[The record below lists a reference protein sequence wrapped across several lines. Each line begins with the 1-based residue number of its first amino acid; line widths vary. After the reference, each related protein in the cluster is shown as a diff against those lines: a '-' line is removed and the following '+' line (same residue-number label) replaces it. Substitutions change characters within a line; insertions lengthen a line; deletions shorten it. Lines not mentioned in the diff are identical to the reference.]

1 MGNCRGAHWLCDER
15 HSSQESN
22 HWWVKAQGENFK
34 LRTGVPWVLALCR
47 LFMTV
52 RSLWIKMFHVEPW
65 NIQRENLFLHLFQ
78 IKQSDEPFCVSTNVH
93 IMIEGAALHGYIM
106 DNLLLL
112 QAKSGWKS
120 WSETLEP
127 TMMLK
132 DPMKWYKLRVQFKVY
147 LKL

>member
-1 MGNCRGAHWLCDER
+1 MGNCTGARWLCDER

-22 HWWVKAQGENFK
+22 HWWVKAQGENFN
-34 LRTGVPWVLALCR
+34 LRTGVPWVLAVCR

-65 NIQRENLFLHLFQ
+65 NIQRRENLFLHLFL
-78 IKQSDEPFCVSTNVH
+78 IKQTDEPFCVSTNVH
-93 IMIEGAALHGYIM
+93 IMMIEGAALHEYIM

-112 QAKSGWKS
+112 RVKSGWKS

-132 DPMKWYKLRVQFKVY
+132 DPMKWYKLRVQFKM
-147 LKL
+147 KL